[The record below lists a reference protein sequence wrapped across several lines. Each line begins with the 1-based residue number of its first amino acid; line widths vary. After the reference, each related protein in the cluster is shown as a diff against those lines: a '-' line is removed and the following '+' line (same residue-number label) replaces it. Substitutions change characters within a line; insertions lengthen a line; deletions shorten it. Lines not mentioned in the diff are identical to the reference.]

1 MHLTSRR
8 LTITAYYR
16 QAYLY
21 AEMVRQMI
29 VRDVRVRYSKG
40 MAGIGLIALQPM
52 FYAAG
57 LLVVFYRFNMSDG
70 QAMTEVL
77 WSMGFGMVIWY
88 FFSQAIVHGHKSVL
102 EQRDLLNKV
111 YFPRL
116 VIPMSKTLV
125 TGIESLFLLVPIIVF
140 GLLIHGTRAA
150 LVLIWLALFLG
161 FTILCSSAASLLTA
175 RWLAVRNIVPVVLQ
189 VGIILSPV
197 GYDTNAMISDL
208 PTWLQCVYGINP
220 MVFWIETGRWLV
232 GGTTVLGTAWMVAGL
247 SSLMTVILSIML
259 IPKLDHNLSDIV

>member
-1 MHLTSRR
+1 
-8 LTITAYYR
+8 
-16 QAYLY
+16 
-21 AEMVRQMI
+21 MI
-29 VRDVRVRYSKG
+29 VRDVKVRYSKG
-40 MAGIGLIALQPM
+40 LAGVGLIALQPM

-125 TGIESLFLLVPIIVF
+125 AGIESLFLLVPIFVF
-140 GLLIHGTRAA
+140 GLLIHGPRAA
-150 LVLIWLALFLG
+150 LVLIWLVLFLG

-175 RWLAVRNIVPVVLQ
+175 RWLAVRNIVPV
-189 VGIILSPV
+189 ILHPSV
-197 GYDTNAMISDL
+197 
-208 PTWLQCVYGINP
+208 Q
-220 MVFWIETGRWLV
+220 
-232 GGTTVLGTAWMVAGL
+232 
-247 SSLMTVILSIML
+247 
-259 IPKLDHNLSDIV
+259 